1 MDEDTAA
8 ATFRQLYDAWPG
20 RADDNTSFRESYRAT
35 RPTHAPTPGERFR
48 AREAAAAFRRAY
60 RARQPVHVEVSE
72 VLW

>member
-8 ATFRQLYDAWPG
+8 ATFKALYEGWPA
-20 RADDNTSFRESYRAT
+20 RADDHITFRESYKNK

-48 AREAAAAFRRAY
+48 AREAAREFRRAY

-72 VLW
+72 ILR